1 LLLSQDLKKVQ
12 PWNQAAARCV
22 WKKEQETDAGGWQVD
37 AWRAG
42 TIQVH
47 SAASSFRPH
56 SSFVRQKVAA
66 LSSLREASVAPSRK
80 SKRFWIWLAAA
91 VVVVV
96 ALLGIGAARLTRGS
110 GIDLNK
116 LAKVTR
122 ADVARSVVATGK
134 IQPITKVEVKSKA
147 SGIVEKLYVDIN
159 NQVHK
164 GQQLAQLD
172 QQEIVAQVEAQ
183 RAQLAAAEANVSTYQ
198 ANIEQDKVNAAA
210 PDLPMYKATLDRNLE
225 MQKLGIVSRQ
235 ALDDANKDYLAAL
248 TRRDSAKAQIGVDA
262 ARLKQARAQVLQA
275 QASLKQLEEQLSYTT
290 IVAPMDGVILSRD
303 VEIGDAV
310 SSILVLGSTAT
321 LVMTEGD
328 INQVY
333 VQGKVDEADIAHVYM
348 SQPARIKVES
358 FRDRVFNGKVT
369 KIAPL
374 GVEKDNVT
382 TFEVR
387 VSIDN
392 PGGELKANMT
402 ANAEIILDE
411 HKGVLTVP
419 ESAVIY
425 DSQKKA
431 TVEVP
436 DKKQKEG
443 KRKVPVT
450 VGLSNG
456 SVTEILS
463 GLKEGD
469 SVVLQ
474 Q

>member
-1 LLLSQDLKKVQ
+1 
-12 PWNQAAARCV
+12 
-22 WKKEQETDAGGWQVD
+22 
-37 AWRAG
+37 
-42 TIQVH
+42 
-47 SAASSFRPH
+47 
-56 SSFVRQKVAA
+56 
-66 LSSLREASVAPSRK
+66 
-80 SKRFWIWLAAA
+80 
-91 VVVVV
+91 
-96 ALLGIGAARLTRGS
+96 
-110 GIDLNK
+110 
-116 LAKVTR
+116 
-122 ADVARSVVATGK
+122 VARSVVATGK

-159 NQVHK
+159 NVVHK

-183 RAQLAAAEANVSTYQ
+183 KAQLAAAEANVTTYE

-225 MQKLGIVSRQ
+225 MQKEGVVSRQ

-248 TRRDSAKAQIGVDA
+248 TRRDSAKAQIGVDSA
-262 ARLKQARAQVLQA
+262 KLKQARAQVMQSK
-275 QASLKQLEEQLSYTT
+275 ASLNQFEEQLGYTT

-321 LVMTEGD
+321 LIMTEGD
-328 INQVY
+328 VNEVY

-348 SQPARIKVES
+348 AQQARIKVES
-358 FRDRVFNGKVT
+358 FRDRVFLGKVT

-402 ANAEIILDE
+402 ANAEILLDE

-419 ESAVIY
+419 ENAVLY
-425 DSQKKA
+425 DNQKK
-431 TVEVP
+431 TSVEIP
-436 DKKQKEG
+436 DKSQKEG

-456 SVTEILS
+456 SVTEVLS

-469 SVVLQ
+469 EVVLQ

>member
-1 LLLSQDLKKVQ
+1 V
-12 PWNQAAARCV
+12 
-22 WKKEQETDAGGWQVD
+22 
-37 AWRAG
+37 
-42 TIQVH
+42 
-47 SAASSFRPH
+47 SA
-56 SSFVRQKVAA
+56 
-66 LSSLREASVAPSRK
+66 SRK
-80 SKRFWIWLAAA
+80 SKKFWIWLGSAILL
-91 VVVVV
+91 VVLVLGV
-96 ALLGIGAARLTRGS
+96 AAARLVKGTQ
-110 GIDLNK
+110 IDPNK
-116 LAKVTR
+116 LAKAQR
-122 ADVARSVVATGK
+122 GDVARSVVATGK

-147 SGIVEKLYVDIN
+147 SGIVERLYVDIN
-159 NQVHK
+159 NKVRK

-183 RAQLAAAEANVSTYQ
+183 RAQLAAAQANVATYE

-210 PDLPMYKATLDRNLE
+210 PDLPMYKATLDRSQQ
-225 MQKLGIVSRQ
+225 MQKEGIVSRQ
-235 ALDDANKDYLAAL
+235 ALDDSNKDYLAAL
-248 TRRDSAKAQIGVDA
+248 TRRDSAKAQIGVDNA
-262 ARLKQARAQVLQA
+262 KLKQARAQVQQS

-290 IVAPMDGVILSRD
+290 IIAPMDGVILSRD

-348 SQPARIKVES
+348 GQTARIKVES

-402 ANAEIILDE
+402 ANAEIMLDE

-419 ESAVIY
+419 ENAVNY
-425 DSQKKA
+425 DAQKNA
-431 TVEVP
+431 FVQVP
-436 DKKQKEG
+436 DKNQKEG
-443 KRKVPVT
+443 TRKVAVK

-456 SVTEILS
+456 SVTEIVN
-463 GLKEGD
+463 GLREGEQ
-469 SVVLQ
+469 VVLQ

>member
-1 LLLSQDLKKVQ
+1 V
-12 PWNQAAARCV
+12 
-22 WKKEQETDAGGWQVD
+22 
-37 AWRAG
+37 
-42 TIQVH
+42 
-47 SAASSFRPH
+47 AASG
-56 SSFVRQKVAA
+56 
-66 LSSLREASVAPSRK
+66 K
-80 SKRFWIWLAAA
+80 SKRLWIWLGVAA
-91 VVVVV
+91 VVVVLAGGV
-96 ALLGIGAARLTRGS
+96 ALARLVKGAT
-110 GIDLNK
+110 IDPNR

-122 ADVARSVVATGK
+122 GDVARSVVATGK
-134 IQPITKVEVKSKA
+134 IQPITQVEVKSKA
-147 SGIVEKLYVDIN
+147 SGIVEKLFVDIN
-159 NQVHK
+159 NKVAK
-164 GQQLAQLD
+164 GQALAQLD
-172 QQEIVAQVEAQ
+172 QQEIQAQVEAQ
-183 RAQLAAAEANVSTYQ
+183 QAQLASAQANVTAYE

-225 MQKLGIVSRQ
+225 MKKDGLVSQQ
-235 ALDDANKDYLAAL
+235 ALDDTNKEYLAAM
-248 TRRDSAKAQIGVDA
+248 TRRDSSRAQIGVDTA
-262 ARLKQARAQVLQA
+262 KLKQARAQVMQS

-290 IVAPMDGVILSRD
+290 ITAPMDGVILSRD

-402 ANAEIILDE
+402 ANAEILLDE

-419 ESAVIY
+419 ENAVSY
-425 DSQKKA
+425 DNNKNASVQ
-431 TVEVP
+431 VP
-436 DKKQKEG
+436 DKNQKDG
-443 KRKVPVT
+443 TRKVPVQ

-456 SVTEILS
+456 SATEIVS

-469 SVVLQ
+469 QVVLLQ
-474 Q
+474 

>member
-1 LLLSQDLKKVQ
+1 MKSS
-12 PWNQAAARCV
+12 
-22 WKKEQETDAGGWQVD
+22 
-37 AWRAG
+37 AG
-42 TIQVH
+42 TGACPVTMRDGGKLPLSYFGFLHQRIH
-47 SAASSFRPH
+47 AKKSCGFLWISRRFPLAA
-56 SSFVRQKVAA
+56 
-66 LSSLREASVAPSRK
+66 SRK
-80 SKRFWIWLAAA
+80 SKRFWIWLGSGGLL
-91 VVVVV
+91 VVLV
-96 ALLGIGAARLTRGS
+96 LGIALARLARGAS
-110 GIDLNK
+110 IDPNK

-122 ADVARSVVATGK
+122 GDVARSVVATGK

-159 NQVHK
+159 YQVHK

-172 QQEIVAQVEAQ
+172 QQEIVAQVAAQ
-183 RAQLAAAEANVSTYQ
+183 RAQLAAAEANVSSFE

-210 PDLPMYKATLDRNLE
+210 PDLPMYKSTLDRNLE
-225 MQKLGIVSRQ
+225 MQKEGVVSRQ
-235 ALDDANKDYLAAL
+235 ALDDANRDYLAAL
-248 TRRDSAKAQIGVDA
+248 TRRDNSKAQIGVDT
-262 ARLKQARAQVLQA
+262 ARLKQARAQVMQA
-275 QASLKQLEEQLSYTT
+275 QAGLQQLEEQLSYTT

-328 INQVY
+328 TTQVY

-348 SQPARIKVES
+348 NQPARIKVES
-358 FRDRVFNGKVT
+358 FRDRFFQGKVT

-402 ANAEIILDE
+402 ANAEILLDE

-419 ESAVIY
+419 ENAVIY
-425 DSQKKA
+425 DNQKRA
-431 TVEVP
+431 SVEIP
-436 DKKQKEG
+436 DKSQKEG
-443 KRKVPVT
+443 KRKVSVA

-469 SVVLQ
+469 QVVLQ

>member
-1 LLLSQDLKKVQ
+1 M
-12 PWNQAAARCV
+12 AA
-22 WKKEQETDAGGWQVD
+22 
-37 AWRAG
+37 
-42 TIQVH
+42 
-47 SAASSFRPH
+47 
-56 SSFVRQKVAA
+56 
-66 LSSLREASVAPSRK
+66 SRK
-80 SKRFWIWLAAA
+80 SKRFWIWLIAAGVL
-91 VVVVV
+91 VVLV
-96 ALLGIGAARLTRGS
+96 LGLGLAHLVKGS
-110 GIDLNK
+110 TIDPNK

-122 ADVARSVVATGK
+122 GDVARSVVATGK

-159 NQVHK
+159 YKVHK

-172 QQEIVAQVEAQ
+172 QQEIVAQVAAQ
-183 RAQLAAAEANVSTYQ
+183 KAQLAAAEANVTTYE
-198 ANIEQDKVNAAA
+198 ANIDQDKVNAAA
-210 PDLPMYKATLDRNLE
+210 PDLPMYKATLDRNLQ
-225 MQKLGIVSRQ
+225 MQKEGIVSRQ

-248 TRRDSAKAQIGVDA
+248 TRRDSSKAQIGVDSA
-262 ARLKQARAQVLQA
+262 KLKQARAQVMQSK
-275 QASLKQLEEQLSYTT
+275 ASLNQYEEQLGYTT

-328 INQVY
+328 INEVY

-348 SQPARIKVES
+348 SQPARIKAES
-358 FRDRVFNGKVT
+358 FRDRVFQGKVT

-402 ANAEIILDE
+402 ANAEILLDE

-419 ESAVIY
+419 ENAVIY
-425 DSQKKA
+425 DGQKSA
-431 TVEVP
+431 SVEVP

-443 KRKVPVT
+443 KRKVSVK

-456 SVTEILS
+456 SVTEIVS
-463 GLKEGD
+463 GLKEGEQ
-469 SVVLQ
+469 VVLQ

>member
-1 LLLSQDLKKVQ
+1 M
-12 PWNQAAARCV
+12 
-22 WKKEQETDAGGWQVD
+22 
-37 AWRAG
+37 
-42 TIQVH
+42 
-47 SAASSFRPH
+47 AASR
-56 SSFVRQKVAA
+56 RG
-66 LSSLREASVAPSRK
+66 
-80 SKRFWIWLAAA
+80 KRFWIWLTIG
-91 VVVVV
+91 VVLIVGLVAGGV
-96 ALLGIGAARLTRGS
+96 ALARLVKGS
-110 GIDLNK
+110 SIDSNR

-122 ADVARSVVATGK
+122 GDVTRSVVATGQ

-147 SGIVEKLYVDIN
+147 SGIVQKLYVDIN
-159 NQVHK
+159 NQVKK

-172 QQEIVAQVEAQ
+172 QQEIAAQVDAQ
-183 RAQLAAAEANVSTYQ
+183 RAQLASAEANVSAYD

-210 PDLPMYKATLDRNLE
+210 PDLPMYKATLDRSLE
-225 MQKLGIVSRQ
+225 MKKSGIVSQQ
-235 ALDDANKDYLAAL
+235 ALDDTNKDYLAAL
-248 TRRDSAKAQIGVDA
+248 TRRDSAKAQIGVDTA
-262 ARLKQARAQVLQA
+262 KLKQAHAQVLRS

-310 SSILVLGSTAT
+310 SSILILGSTAT

-348 SQPARIKVES
+348 AQPARIKVES
-358 FRDRVFNGKVT
+358 FRDRTFNGKVT

-374 GVEKDNVT
+374 GVQKDNVT

-402 ANAEIILDE
+402 ANAEILLDE

-419 ESAVIY
+419 ENAVMY
-425 DSQKKA
+425 DNQKNA
-431 TVEVP
+431 SVQVP
-436 DKKQKEG
+436 DSNQKDG
-443 KRKVPVT
+443 TRKVAVK

-456 SVTEILS
+456 SVSEIVS

-469 SVVLQ
+469 QVVLQ